1 MFQFPGFALPHG
13 SSRSSTY
20 WVAPF
25 RHPRINSCLQI
36 PAAFRSLPRLSSP
49 PDSLGILRSLF
60 VPFSFSCP
68 SVRPPSLRS
77 GRQEGHCESHISVLL
92 LPIEIVVR
100 KFRFFARLFPAFRVR
115 LGLRASQPKGCSGPR
130 PSPSLNAK
138 KTHRKILSIYQ
149 TNSIF
154 CFTS

>member
-25 RHPRINSCLQI
+25 RHARINSCLQI
-36 PAAFRSLPRLSSP
+36 PEPFRSLPRLSSP

-60 VPFSFSCP
+60 VPFASLHLP
-68 SVRPPSLRS
+68 SVDGARK
-77 GRQEGHCESHISVLL
+77 QIFVNHESFDSFLL

-100 KFRFFARLFPAFRVR
+100 KFRF
-115 LGLRASQPKGCSGPR
+115 
-130 PSPSLNAK
+130 
-138 KTHRKILSIYQ
+138 
-149 TNSIF
+149 
-154 CFTS
+154 